1 MPKAD
6 VMTNIAGFEEAL
18 TKVKSSE
25 PGITQVRLGV
35 TKKVPESELGASYE
49 NGILV
54 VGCNEADRYM
64 VGVAIMF
71 VFGQVP
77 REHLSPSAAYNQEML
92 NLVRRQT
99 TAMEDLTRI
108 IRARA

>member
-1 MPKAD
+1 MD
-6 VMTNIAGFEEAL
+6 INITTQVMGFVEAL
-18 TKVKSSE
+18 QKVKDGE

-49 NGILV
+49 NGILI
-54 VGCNEADRYM
+54 VGCNQVDRYT
-64 VGVAIMF
+64 VGVAIMS

-77 REHLSPSAAYNQEML
+77 REHQSPTAAYNQEML

-99 TAMEDLTRI
+99 QAMEDLTRI